1 MTQLK
6 VRRIMTKT
14 FSGKRQIREVIASML
29 ISEILNPKEVW
40 LVSAWVSNFDL
51 LDNRSGAFDAL
62 NPGWGHRMLT
72 FFEVLETMVDA
83 GCTVNV
89 VIKDH
94 ETNTSALH
102 EIRSKLAT
110 SHNVN
115 LKLSE
120 ELHVKGLLTKD
131 ALLSGSMNFTYSGT
145 NRNDELMTLD
155 RSEEAIADAFREF
168 TTAYPMDKPTA
179 EHVEESEEYD
189 DEVYL

>member
-14 FSGKRQIREVIASML
+14 FSGKRQIKEVIASML

-72 FFEVLETMVDA
+72 FFEVLETVVDA
-83 GCTVNV
+83 GCTVNF

-94 ETNTSALH
+94 DTNAHALN
-102 EIRSKLAT
+102 EIRAKLAN

-120 ELHVKGLLTKD
+120 ELHAKGLLTKD

-145 NRNDELMTLD
+145 NRNDELMILD
-155 RSEEAIADAFREF
+155 RSEEAIGDAFREF
-168 TTAYPMDKPTA
+168 TTAYPMDRPSD
-179 EHVEESEEYD
+179 EHVEEFEEDD

>member
-1 MTQLK
+1 MTQLN

-14 FSGKRQIREVIASML
+14 FAGKRQIREVIASML
-29 ISEILNPKEVW
+29 ISEILNPREVW

-62 NPGWGHRMLT
+62 NPSWGHRMLT
-72 FFEVLETMVDA
+72 FFEVLESVVDA
-83 GCTVNV
+83 GCSVNFV
-89 VIKDH
+89 LKDH
-94 ETNTSALH
+94 ETNTSALT
-102 EIRSKLAT
+102 EIKAKLAT
-110 SHNVN
+110 SHNVK

-120 ELHVKGLLTKD
+120 ELHAKGLLTKD
-131 ALLSGSMNFTYSGT
+131 ALLIGSMNFTYSGT

-168 TTAYPMDKPTA
+168 TTAYPMGGLTT
-179 EHVEESEEYD
+179 EHQEEPEEDD

>member
-72 FFEVLETMVDA
+72 FFEVLETVVDA
-83 GCTVNV
+83 GCTVNF

-94 ETNTSALH
+94 ETNVHALN
-102 EIRSKLAT
+102 EIRAKLGN

-120 ELHVKGLLTKD
+120 ELHAKGLLTKD

-145 NRNDELMTLD
+145 NRNDELMILD
-155 RSEEAIADAFREF
+155 RSEEAIGDAFREF
-168 TTAYPMDKPTA
+168 TTAYPMDRPTD
-179 EHVEESEEYD
+179 EHVEEIEEDD